1 MTKYTINTRQDLIV
15 GLHEAVQVE
24 HCLMLQYLYAAFA
37 LKQVESEGLTWQ
49 QLEAVNE
56 WKRDLLRIAKDEMG
70 HLGTVLNMLTAIGG
84 AKDLRRPNFPLPA
97 VRWFP
102 FPFELTPLNEATL
115 ERFVR
120 FEQPQ
125 PAAQPFALPA
135 QPVYDYVG
143 ELYRAISDGF
153 QRVGAANPQL
163 FVGDPGAQ
171 DSESWATLDFAPRPI
186 TSVPDAVSAVDAI
199 ILQGEGTPAGSDPKA
214 HFATFTRILE
224 DFRARRRADPLFV
237 PSRPAVANPA
247 LRHHP
252 EAGPGATLIDER
264 SLEGRVC
271 SVFSQIYALLLQLLE
286 IYYDGSPLSQTV
298 RGKVQKMTR
307 NLMTGLLRPIGEV
320 ITTMPLTGDA
330 TKTAGPTFEVIGP
343 IAAPPLSPARWI
355 LAGERM
361 EIATADLEAIVR
373 DAPQLTRLA
382 SLPVSAKALRQ
393 TLKQLETIP

>member
-1 MTKYTINTRQDLIV
+1 MPRYTINTRQDLIV

-37 LKQVESEGLTWQ
+37 LKQSESEGLAWDQ
-49 QLEAVNE
+49 MEAVNG
-56 WKRDLLRIAKDEMG
+56 WKGDLLRIAKDEMG
-70 HLGTVLNMLTAIGG
+70 HLGTVLNMLMAIGG

-125 PAAQPFALPA
+125 PAATPFALPA
-135 QPVYDYVG
+135 QPEYDYVG
-143 ELYRAISDGF
+143 ELYRAIKDGF

-171 DSESWATLDFAPRPI
+171 DAESWGVLDFAPRPI
-186 TSVPDAVSAVDAI
+186 TSVTDATSAVDAV
-199 ILQGEGTPAGSDPKA
+199 ILQGEGTPAGADPNA
-214 HFATFTRILE
+214 HFATFTRILNE
-224 DFRARRRADPLFV
+224 FRARRAADPLFV

-247 LRHHP
+247 LRRHP
-252 EAGPGATLIDER
+252 EVGPGATLIDEN

-271 SVFSQIYALLLQLLE
+271 SVFSQVYALLLQLLE
-286 IYYDGSPLSQTV
+286 IYYDGSPLSPVV

-307 NLMTGLLRPIGEV
+307 NLMTGLLRPLGQT
-320 ITTMPLTGDA
+320 ITAMPLTGNPG
-330 TKTAGPTFEVIGP
+330 KTAGPTFEVIGP

-361 EIATADLEAIVR
+361 EIAATDLDAIVR
-373 DAPQLTRLA
+373 DAPQLGLA
-382 SLPVSAKALRQ
+382 TLVAGARALRQ
-393 TLKQLETIP
+393 TLKQLETAR